1 MITEMRSQIID
12 ELIKSGVLVERGE
25 RGGGGGAG
33 GDVRSRSSMG
43 GYDSPGIKKA
53 SHLAALFSAS
63 TNSHSVSLIKAA
75 LSAGLFPNIARSS
88 IVVSDMQGREQD
100 KQKSVN
106 KIETKSNKKVHIH
119 PSSINCF
126 SGGKLLNASRDKIE
140 WILFDE
146 MSTFGTFGAVSIR
159 GTTVVH
165 PFSLLLLCGE
175 GGRGG
180 VYEELIA
187 NEVRS
192 LTQRSVKGVD
202 SRELVDAVEK
212 GLKGR
217 GDEEDEE
224 EKFIAPVCRFGDHW
238 GSLIVLPSIAIQ
250 LLLLQ
255 KRFERA
261 VYRSVIALRGERMGS
276 DVVEGGDMKE
286 DEASLEVVSKVV
298 AEEVR

>member
-1 MITEMRSQIID
+1 MQ
-12 ELIKSGVLVERGE
+12 K
-25 RGGGGGAG
+25 GGGGGGGGG
-33 GDVRSRSSMG
+33 GDARSITG
-43 GYDSPGIKKA
+43 GFDSPGIKKA

-63 TNSHSVSLIKAA
+63 TNSNSVSLIKAA

-88 IVVSDMQGREQD
+88 PIVVSDMQGREQD

-126 SGGKLLNASRDKIE
+126 SGGKLLNASRDRIE

-165 PFSLLLLCGE
+165 PISLLLLCGE
-175 GGRGG
+175 GGGG

-187 NEVRS
+187 NEVRR
-192 LTQRSVKGVD
+192 LMQRSVNGVD
-202 SRELVDAVEK
+202 YRELADAVEK

-217 GDEEDEE
+217 GEEEEEDNVT
-224 EKFIAPVCRFGDHW
+224 PVCRFGDRW
-238 GSLIVLPSIAIQ
+238 GSLIVQPSIAIH

-255 KRFERA
+255 KRFARA
-261 VYRSVIALRGERMGS
+261 LYRSVIALRGERIVS
-276 DVVEGGDMKE
+276 DDLEEGKVKE
-286 DEASLEVVSKVV
+286 DEASLEVVAKVI
-298 AEEVR
+298 AEEVG